1 MDQVITSQALHFLRQ
16 LSGDDA
22 IRVVDVG
29 ANPIEGNAP
38 YKVLLENGLCHV
50 TGFEP
55 QAEALAALNAQK
67 SDAETYFSQALGA
80 GGEAMLQLY
89 RHSGFTSVFPVRQDI
104 AQLVGFGR
112 ATQTTGEVAITTTRL
127 DDIAEVGR
135 IDYLKIDVQ
144 GSELVIIS
152 NGRTALSDAVLVQTE
167 VRFLPLYDGEPSF
180 GDLDRELRAQ
190 GFQFHD
196 FDFLKRASLR
206 SESHGRLRPR
216 TNRQVVDGDAFY
228 IRDLTKVAQM
238 SDAQLFRLAIL
249 ADAVMKSP
257 NVVLF
262 CLDTLAARGVVGP
275 DTATSYLGLL
285 PAAWLRDQ

>member
-1 MDQVITSQALHFLRQ
+1 MDQVVTQQGLDYLWG
-16 LSGDDA
+16 LSGA
-22 IRVVDVG
+22 HALRVVDVG
-29 ANPIEGNAP
+29 ANPIEGTAP
-38 YKVLLENGLCHV
+38 YKALLDKGFCHV

-55 QAEALAALNAQK
+55 QAEALAGLNAQK
-67 SDAETYFSQALGA
+67 SDAETYFPQALGA
-80 GGEAMLQLY
+80 GGEATLQLY
-89 RHSGFTSVFPVRQDI
+89 RHSGFTSVFPIRQDI

-127 DDIAEVGR
+127 DDIAGIGR
-135 IDYLKIDVQ
+135 VDYLKIDVQ

-152 NGRTALSDAVLVQTE
+152 NGKTALSDAVLVQTE

-228 IRDLTKVAQM
+228 IRDLTKVAEM

-262 CLDTLAARGVVGP
+262 CLDHLAARGAIGA
-275 DTATSYLGLL
+275 DCATTYLGLL
-285 PAAWLRDQ
+285 PAALLRDQ

>member
-1 MDQVITSQALHFLRQ
+1 MDQVVTQQGLDYLWG
-16 LSGDDA
+16 LSGA
-22 IRVVDVG
+22 HALRVVDVG
-29 ANPIEGNAP
+29 ANPIEGTAP
-38 YKVLLENGLCHV
+38 YKALLDKGFCHV

-67 SDAETYFSQALGA
+67 SDAETYFPQALGA
-80 GGEAMLQLY
+80 GGEATLQLY
-89 RHSGFTSVFPVRQDI
+89 RHSGFTSVFPIRQDI

-127 DDIAEVGR
+127 DDIAGIGR
-135 IDYLKIDVQ
+135 VDYLKIDVQ

-152 NGRTALSDAVLVQTE
+152 NGKKALSDAVLVQTE

-228 IRDLTKVAQM
+228 IRDLTKVAEM

-262 CLDTLAARGVVGP
+262 CLDHLAARGAIGA
-275 DTATSYLGLL
+275 DCATTYLGLL
-285 PAAWLRDQ
+285 PAALLRDQ